1 MALDPSIS
9 LQAGKIP
16 QAQGMLGGV
25 ERGMKLQQLAM
36 QPAILEQQLST
47 ARQAELTARQAEL
60 ASKASTAITEAQLPG
75 VQAQAA
81 GLVRGEQLAAA
92 KVKSA
97 QNAFDYD
104 TDGNIILDPNTKQP
118 KFNAAKYQHGLYSS
132 GNFDEALKAGADI
145 LKQSKDAYDFLSN
158 ARTQA
163 ALAAQAAHDN
173 TPGTPAQKAKAAEA
187 MWRDMTGRAVA
198 SAGEIGFAISPEQF
212 KYTPGLEKALYT
224 AAINPQ
230 AQETLK
236 QGLAAQDIQ
245 RDQLGLQVEQFN
257 NSKLTNFT
265 DDASMDPNSPVSIMS
280 RQIARDAGMKIDDNM
295 SAGDIHRNDLTKGV
309 LTSVGAAAGVAKKD
323 ASARVNQLA
332 GLSAAIEEAKDV
344 LAANKLTPLNLLQN
358 KFNLKLLDDPK
369 LAKLYG
375 QIQQLPD
382 KSVINEGMDYKA
394 LKAVVD
400 GLASNAKANETSAVG
415 GNPAK
420 PEAPKPNTANVTKIK
435 SNEEY
440 RALPSGTVFTGPDG
454 VRRTKP

>member
-36 QPAILEQQLST
+36 QPAILEQQLATS
-47 ARQAELTARQAEL
+47 RQAEL
-60 ASKASTAITEAQLPG
+60 ASKAATAISQAQLPG
-75 VQAQAA
+75 IQAQAA

-92 KVKSA
+92 KVKAA
-97 QNAFDYD
+97 QNAFDFD
-104 TDGNIILDPNTKQP
+104 ADGNPILDPNTKQP
-118 KFNAAKYQHGLYSS
+118 KFNLAKYQYGLHSS
-132 GNFDEALKAGADI
+132 GNFDEALKAGADT
-145 LKQSKDAYDFLSN
+145 LKQSKDAYEFLST

-173 TPGTPAQKAKAAEA
+173 TPGTAQQKAKAAEA
-187 MWRDMTGRAVA
+187 TWKDMTGRAVA

-245 RDQLGLQVEQFN
+245 RDQLSLQTEQFD
-257 NSKLTNFT
+257 NSKKMNFT
-265 DDASMDPNSPVSIMS
+265 DDASMDPNSPQSQRA
-280 RQIARDAGMKIDDNM
+280 RQIARNAGFEVSDEM
-295 SAGDIHRNDLTKGV
+295 SAGEMYRTPQYKAAMDSI
-309 LTSVGAAAGVAKKD
+309 GANAGVARTV
-323 ASARVNQLA
+323 AQQEVNK
-332 GLSAAIEEAKDV
+332 LSGISRAIDNAKDV
-344 LAANKLTPLNLLQN
+344 LAKNKVTPLNLLQN
-358 KFNLKLLDDPK
+358 KFNRELLDDPK
-369 LAKLYG
+369 LAALYG
-375 QIQQLPD
+375 LIQQLPPGL
-382 KSVINEGMDYKA
+382 VNEGMDYNA
-394 LKAVVD
+394 LKAVVE
-400 GLASNAKANETSAVG
+400 GLSVNAKANAASAVG
-415 GNPAK
+415 GGGAAK
-420 PEAPKPNTANVTKIK
+420 PEAPKPNAANVTKIK

-454 VRRTKP
+454 IRRTKP